1 MNKNEMYY
9 DRLLPLK
16 TAKLIMPG
24 GQFYWL
30 INFVINHP
38 DLDFQTGKNKNESWI
53 SIYRG
58 TSSLIKIMGR
68 INGYKITVDNKYRIL
83 CPDFYDNPTS
93 ENFEVLLS
101 QIKIYKNENS
111 KNTLAQ
117 YYDNHKEGFYQNL
130 ISRRYG
136 INGKEGDSLVI
147 VDKEVVI
154 GFINTNVKERIID
167 SIRQKYQPTLNEL
180 QKHIGFP
187 SKLNEYKFGNEFDFL
202 ALDSD
207 GNIILME
214 LKDGSDTQKIYLSPF
229 QINTYCDIY
238 NEYILR
244 NKDEFEKVVLEMI
257 RQKQELGLL
266 NSKWIIP
273 SKIIGMKAALVIGG
287 KFSNTVNRNYK
298 QVISSLSGYII
309 SIYKCDIDGQ
319 LVKII
324 L

>member
-1 MNKNEMYY
+1 MYY

-16 TAKLIMPG
+16 TARLIMPG
-24 GQFYWL
+24 GQFHWL
-30 INFVINHP
+30 IDFVINHS

-58 TSSLIKIMGR
+58 TSSLLKIMGR
-68 INGYKITVDNKYRIL
+68 IKGYKITVDKKYSIL
-83 CPDFYDNPTS
+83 CPEFYSNPTS

-101 QIKIYKNENS
+101 QNKIYKNENG
-111 KNTLAQ
+111 KNTLAR

-167 SIRQKYQPTLNEL
+167 SIRQKYQPALNEL
-180 QKHIGFP
+180 QKHKGFP

-214 LKDGSDTQKIYLSPF
+214 LKDSSDTQKIYLSPF
-229 QINTYCDIY
+229 QISTYCDIY
-238 NEYILR
+238 SEYISR
-244 NKDEFEKVVLEMI
+244 NKDEFENVVLEMI
-257 RQKQELGLL
+257 KQKQELGLL

-298 QVISSLSGYII
+298 QALNLLNNYII
-309 SIYKCDIDGQ
+309 NTYECDVNGQ
-319 LVKII
+319 LVETT

>member
-16 TAKLIMPG
+16 TARLIMPG
-24 GQFYWL
+24 GQFHWL
-30 INFVINHP
+30 IDFVINHS

-58 TSSLIKIMGR
+58 TSSLLKIMGR
-68 INGYKITVDNKYRIL
+68 IKGYKITVDNKYRIL

-101 QIKIYKNENS
+101 QNKIYKNENG
-111 KNTLAQ
+111 KNTLAR

-136 INGKEGDSLVI
+136 INGKEDDSLVI

-154 GFINTNVKERIID
+154 GFINTNVKKRIID
-167 SIRQKYQPTLNEL
+167 SIRQKYQPALNEL
-180 QKHIGFP
+180 QNRIGFP

-214 LKDGSDTQKIYLSPF
+214 LKDSSDTQKIYLSPF
-229 QINTYCDIY
+229 QISTYCDIY
-238 NEYILR
+238 SEYISR
-244 NKDEFEKVVLEMI
+244 NKDEFENVVLEMI
-257 RQKQELGLL
+257 KQKQELGLL
-266 NSKWIIP
+266 NSKWIVP
-273 SKIIGMKAALVIGG
+273 TKIIGMKAALVIGG

-298 QVISSLSGYII
+298 QALNLLNNYII
-309 SIYKCDIDGQ
+309 NTYECDVNGQ
-319 LVKII
+319 LVETT

>member
-16 TAKLIMPG
+16 TARLIMPG
-24 GQFYWL
+24 GQFHWL
-30 INFVINHP
+30 IDFVINHS

-58 TSSLIKIMGR
+58 TSSLLKIMGR
-68 INGYKITVDNKYRIL
+68 IKGYKITVDKKYSIL
-83 CPDFYDNPTS
+83 CPEFYSNPTS

-101 QIKIYKNENS
+101 QNKIYKNENG
-111 KNTLAQ
+111 KNTLAR

-136 INGKEGDSLVI
+136 INGKEDDSLVI

-154 GFINTNVKERIID
+154 GFINTNVKKRIID
-167 SIRQKYQPTLNEL
+167 SIRQKYQPALNEL
-180 QKHIGFP
+180 QNRIGFP

-214 LKDGSDTQKIYLSPF
+214 LKDSSDTQKIYLSPF
-229 QINTYCDIY
+229 QISTYCDIY
-238 NEYILR
+238 SEYISR
-244 NKDEFEKVVLEMI
+244 NKDEFENVVLEMI
-257 RQKQELGLL
+257 KQKQELGLL
-266 NSKWIIP
+266 NSKWIVP
-273 SKIIGMKAALVIGG
+273 TKIIGMKAALVIGG

-298 QVISSLSGYII
+298 QALNLLNNYII
-309 SIYKCDIDGQ
+309 NTYECDVNGQ
-319 LVKII
+319 LVETT